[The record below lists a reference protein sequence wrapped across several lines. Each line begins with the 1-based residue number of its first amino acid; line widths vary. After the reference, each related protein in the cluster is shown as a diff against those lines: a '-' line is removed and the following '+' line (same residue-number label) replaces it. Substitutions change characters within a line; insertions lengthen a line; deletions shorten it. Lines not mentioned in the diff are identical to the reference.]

1 MKERIKYIRKEVGLT
16 QVEFGEKIGV
26 KGNTVTGYE
35 KGLRNPT
42 DAVILSICR
51 EFNVNENWL
60 RNGEGPMYKERDGSF
75 TEMLSDIDDSDD
87 DFIKNIIKIYKTRRI
102 KNKKYSNNLLV
113 FANILSIDDRR

>member
-60 RNGEGPMYKERDGSF
+60 RNGEGPIYKERDGSF

-87 DFIKNIIKIYKTRRI
+87 DFIKNIIRIYMELDEDSKAAL
-102 KNKKYSNNLLV
+102 KKVAKKMAEKYQKQ
-113 FANILSIDDRR
+113 D

>member
-60 RNGEGPMYKERDGSF
+60 RNGEGPIYKERDGSF

-87 DFIKNIIKIYKTRRI
+87 DFIKNIIKIYMELDEDSKAVL
-102 KNKKYSNNLLV
+102 KKVAKKMAEKYQKQ
-113 FANILSIDDRR
+113 D